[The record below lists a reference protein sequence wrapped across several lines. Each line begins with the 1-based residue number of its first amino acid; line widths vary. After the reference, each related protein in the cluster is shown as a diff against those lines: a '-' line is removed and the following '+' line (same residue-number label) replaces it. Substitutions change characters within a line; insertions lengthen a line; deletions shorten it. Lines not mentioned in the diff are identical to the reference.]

1 MNLSTKG
8 PLGCYLLLFSS
19 VLSLLLSCC
28 CGCKKNEAH
37 ILRLTGKPQVFHEPT
52 DRKFHPGSHIGGNTQ
67 STGNSLPF
75 QGMKDTLPYYN
86 TKQHTTAKE
95 IDTDKWP
102 GKLKGK
108 NHSFWFGGV
117 QGEGAGRRCP
127 ALSWTLPN
135 HWAPSAVCGLNLEPF
150 TWSCLAFGITCYSE
164 CLQPPTAR
172 LSCSSRP
179 CLWTSSEAGQIPSW
193 ASSWDRPVFLVSST

>member
-150 TWSCLAFGITCYSE
+150 TWSCLAFGIDHKDFWRDKMGRRIQMPHENCTDFSKASLKTRRQRRNPFKVLSE
-164 CLQPPTAR
+164 N
-172 LSCSSRP
+172 
-179 CLWTSSEAGQIPSW
+179 
-193 ASSWDRPVFLVSST
+193 DF